1 MKARYVPGFFFR
13 EIKLRIKKIITIAPF
28 VLFQHH
34 VLAASCEETFAAK
47 QYSEAFTL
55 CREDSEDNNANASFI
70 MAKIYARGLSVNTNV
85 DQSISYLT
93 HAAELS
99 HPEAMFNLAVAFELG
114 KGLVKSS
121 TDAFDWYVRSAE
133 AGFIPA
139 QRKVA
144 LMYEKGKGTAVDAK
158 HSYEWYKKAA
168 EAGESHAQLKLGAI
182 LLQDKVVPKDI
193 EAGLS
198 WIEKSAKQGEVEAQF
213 ALATLLWNR
222 DVEQSLYWFEQ
233 AAENGNNYAM
243 HNLASIYLK
252 GEKVAI
258 DLDKSEY
265 YAKMSVANGQAA
277 SEKIL
282 LLVEQ
287 LRAKNSTPVIDET
300 ILDEETLAQNS
311 DNTKAASSETAVASV
326 SISKPQ
332 SIDTNTQQTS
342 EAESSTIAASSSN
355 MISEQW
361 LPESGFII
369 QFAKIHSQA
378 GVEHFINKYQL
389 LGMVKVLPL
398 EREGAYLVVSDPFT
412 TWQQANSSLAKLSQE
427 VKVEQPWIRNNKAV
441 LALL

>member
-1 MKARYVPGFFFR
+1 MRF
-13 EIKLRIKKIITIAPF
+13 IKIITIAPL
-28 VLFQHH
+28 VLFQPSI
-34 VLAASCEETFAAK
+34 LAASCEAAFAANN
-47 QYSEAFTL
+47 YSQAFTL
-55 CREDSEDNNANASFI
+55 CREDSDDNNAEASFI
-70 MAKIYARGLSVNTNV
+70 MAKIYARGLSVNVNV

-133 AGFIPA
+133 AGFLPA

-144 LMYEKGKGTAVDAK
+144 LMFEKGKGTVIDGK
-158 HSYEWYKKAA
+158 QSYEWYKKAA
-168 EAGESHAQLKLGAI
+168 EAGESYAQLKLGAI

-193 EAGLS
+193 EAGLG

-222 DVEQSLYWFEQ
+222 DVEQSLYWYEQ

-287 LRAKNSTPVIDET
+287 LRTQNNNPTADEGVVAQAAPSDDAQATSSESPVATVSLSQPDNSASNEQLLSET
-300 ILDEETLAQNS
+300 ESRAVD
-311 DNTKAASSETAVASV
+311 ASST
-326 SISKPQ
+326 
-332 SIDTNTQQTS
+332 DTS
-342 EAESSTIAASSSN
+342 P
-355 MISEQW
+355 EQW

-378 GVEHFINKYQL
+378 GVDHFIKKYQL
-389 LGMVKVLPL
+389 LDFVKVLPL
-398 EREGAYLVVSDPFT
+398 AREGAYLVVSDSFVS
-412 TWQQANSSLAKLSQE
+412 WQQANNVLATLPAQ
-427 VKVEQPWIRNNKAV
+427 VKAEQPWIRNNKAV

>member
-1 MKARYVPGFFFR
+1 MRF
-13 EIKLRIKKIITIAPF
+13 IKIITIAPL
-28 VLFQHH
+28 VLFQPSI
-34 VLAASCEETFAAK
+34 LAASCEAAFAANN
-47 QYSEAFTL
+47 YSQAFTL
-55 CREDSEDNNANASFI
+55 CREDSDDNNAETSFI
-70 MAKIYARGLSVNTNV
+70 MAKIYARGLSVNVNV

-133 AGFIPA
+133 AGFLPA

-144 LMYEKGKGTAVDAK
+144 LMFEKGKGTVIDGK
-158 HSYEWYKKAA
+158 QSYEWYKKAA
-168 EAGESHAQLKLGAI
+168 EAGESYAQLKLGAI

-193 EAGLS
+193 EAGLG

-222 DVEQSLYWFEQ
+222 DVEQSLYWYEQ

-287 LRAKNSTPVIDET
+287 LRTQNNNPTVEGDV
-300 ILDEETLAQNS
+300 LAQTTSSNDS
-311 DNTKAASSETAVASV
+311 KASPRETAVV
-326 SISKPQ
+326 SGSL
-332 SIDTNTQQTS
+332 S
-342 EAESSTIAASSSN
+342 EPDSLETDELQLSETVSRTDAESSADTLSKH
-355 MISEQW
+355 W

-378 GVEHFINKYQL
+378 GVDHFIKKYQL
-389 LGMVKVLPL
+389 LDFVKVLPL
-398 EREGAYLVVSDPFT
+398 AREGAYLVVSEPFT
-412 TWQQANSSLAKLSQE
+412 TWQQANNVLATLSE
-427 VKVEQPWIRNNKAV
+427 KVKTEQPWIRNNKTV